1 MNDKI
6 LKLFGSK
13 PIIWVPMWG
22 ISKLRKRGGTFA
34 GEIPGGALWYDQW
47 YDRAMS
53 RENAEKLSNL
63 GVNLVILPFSLGGSA
78 DAEREER
85 DDFAKMTRFLHEF
98 DILSL
103 PYMQYQNFL
112 QEENTPDGTVWAATL
127 EGRRA
132 QYCYWRRTV
141 CQSSNE
147 FINYFKTTISDALRL
162 EADGIWIDNNY
173 LKPCRCESCV
183 KAFRAFLKETRSELL
198 ESLYLKDFSRI
209 ELPPSLDSVY
219 HNDPIAQ
226 AFMEFNCY
234 RNVKIHNELKTHMES
249 IKSNAVFASN
259 PALYR
264 GNSYSARG
272 IDFYKMLKVNDLIY
286 LENKFFPEEKEGQVS
301 GNYHGFVMGDA
312 LGTPAIPGAWKKADF
327 DSTSGVPSTGLP
339 KTASEIERA
348 LLEGPV
354 FGGATGA
361 FWSVRNVPK
370 SQCSQA
376 EDQLK
381 MYYEIPEI
389 HETMRETF
397 AYIQSLPV
405 FGDRRNLAEVAVLYH
420 QDSMS
425 LDFEIHH
432 AASHGVE
439 ELLMTSGIPFTALHS
454 FELEDKVSQF
464 RLLVLP
470 ETRLLSESDG
480 KVLENYVKAG
490 GRVLIL
496 GRDCGLYDES
506 RRPRLDSILKEIT
519 GVSCFGEIESPCFNI
534 YGKGMAA
541 LIEGKGKG
549 GIEYINLMSADA
561 GAKIAPNWLAKPTN
575 IIGTIN
581 KLLDG
586 QRQIDLNTDSNVAVT
601 VAEIDD
607 ERVVVQLFSYAD
619 VPIPE
624 TLEIGINL
632 NREFSTGTLYQ
643 LGSVPFEF
651 ACEKGTTVSI
661 PDFKRHAALILK

>member
-1 MNDKI
+1 MNNKI

-22 ISKLRKRGGTFA
+22 ISKLRKRGGAFA
-34 GEIPGGALWYDQW
+34 GEIPGQSLWFDQW

-53 RENAEKLSNL
+53 RKNVEKLSKL

-85 DDFAKMTRFLHEF
+85 DDFERMTRFLHEF

-103 PYMQYQNFL
+103 PYMQYQNLL
-112 QEENTPDGTVWAATL
+112 QEENVPDGTVWAETL
-127 EGRRA
+127 EKRRE
-132 QYCYWRRTV
+132 QYCYWRRTA

-173 LKPCRCESCV
+173 LRPCRCELCV
-183 KAFRAFLKETRSELL
+183 KAFRLFLEEERSDLL
-198 ESLYLKDFSRI
+198 ESLYLKDFSQI

-219 HNDPIAQ
+219 HNDPIVQ
-226 AFMEFNCY
+226 AFMQFNCD

-249 IKSNAVFASN
+249 IKSDAVFGSN

-264 GNSYSARG
+264 GNSYAARG
-272 IDFYKMLKVNDLIY
+272 VDFYKMFKVNDIIY
-286 LENKFFPEEKEGQVS
+286 LENKFFPEEKDGQVS

-327 DSTSGVPSTGLP
+327 DSTSGAPRTGLP
-339 KTASEIERA
+339 KTPSEIERA

-354 FGGATGA
+354 FGGASGA
-361 FWSVRNVPK
+361 FWAVRNVPK
-370 SQCSQA
+370 SCCSLA
-376 EDQLK
+376 KEQLN

-389 HETMRETF
+389 HESMRETF

-405 FGDRRNLAEVAVLYH
+405 FGDRHNLAEVAVLYH

-425 LDFEIHH
+425 LDFDVHH

-439 ELLMTSGIPFTALHS
+439 ELLMTSGIPFTVLHS
-454 FELEDKVSQF
+454 FELEDKASRF

-470 ETRLLSESDG
+470 GTRLLSEADG
-480 KVLENYVKAG
+480 RILEQYVDAG

-496 GRDCGLYDES
+496 GRDCGLYDEY
-506 RRPRLDSILKEIT
+506 RRPRLDSILKEMA
-519 GVSCFGEIESPCFNI
+519 GVSCFGEIESPCFNV
-534 YGKGMAA
+534 YGEGMTA
-541 LIEGKGKG
+541 LIAGKDKS
-549 GIEYINLMSADA
+549 GIEYINMMSADA
-561 GAKIAPNWLAKPTN
+561 GAKTAPNWLGNPTN
-575 IIGTIN
+575 IIDAID

-586 QRQIDLNTDSNVAVT
+586 KRQVELNTDSNVAVT

-607 ERVVVQLFSYAD
+607 ERVAVQLFSYAD
-619 VPIPE
+619 APMPE
-624 TLEIGINL
+624 TLELKINVDHGG
-632 NREFSTGTLYQ
+632 SAGTLYQ
-643 LGSVPFEF
+643 FGHPPMEILF
-651 ACEKGTTVSI
+651 EKGKAIMI
-661 PDFKRHAALILK
+661 PDFKRHAALILT